1 MRRIA
6 ITGVGLVSALGCSS
20 EENWTAAL
28 AGRSGVRRE
37 IVGASPHGPG
47 GLELPIAKAP
57 EGLDSILDARVAQ
70 PVAAGL
76 DPFARLALA
85 AAREAIEQA
94 ALTGAPALV
103 ERTAVVLGHGHGG
116 LQALEAG
123 YERFFGLKSPRIHP
137 TTVPRTMVSAAA
149 TAISMSLGVK
159 GPVFAVSSACASSA
173 HAIVCGA
180 RMIATGDVE
189 LALVGGSEAVCT
201 AGWVRGWEALR
212 AMSQTG
218 CRPFSADR
226 DGMVLGEG
234 AAVFVLEDL
243 NRAVARGAEVVGEL
257 IGWGQSSDA
266 TEITQPSVAGQ
277 ARAIR
282 AAVERAQL
290 PPDGEMLISAHGTG
304 TPLNDPAETGSLVEA
319 LGERARGMP
328 VIATKAAHGHLIGAS
343 AALQAALGLRS
354 LAEGVAPPI
363 VGFGSRDPACDL
375 DLVTGQARRI
385 SSRFLLQNAFAF
397 GGLNVALV
405 FAGPEASKDLRS

>member
-1 MRRIA
+1 MSRIA
-6 ITGVGLVSALGCSS
+6 ITGLGLISALGSS
-20 EENWTAAL
+20 AEENWTAAL
-28 AGRSGVRRE
+28 AGHSGVRRE

-47 GLELPIAKAP
+47 GLELLIAKAP
-57 EGLDSILDARVAQ
+57 AGLDSLLDARMGRAVAS
-70 PVAAGL
+70 GL

-85 AAREAIEQA
+85 AALEAVENA
-94 ALTGAPALV
+94 GLTGDPALE

-123 YERFFGLKSPRIHP
+123 YERFFGLKSPKIHP

-149 TAISMSLGVK
+149 SAVSMSLGVK
-159 GPVFAVSSACASSA
+159 GPAFAVSSACASSA

-180 RMIATGDVE
+180 RMIATGEVE

-243 NRAVARGAEVVGEL
+243 DRAVARGAEVVGEL

-266 TEITQPSVAGQ
+266 AEITQPSVPGQ

-282 AAVERAQL
+282 AAVSRAQL
-290 PPDGEMLISAHGTG
+290 APDDEMLISAHGTA
-304 TPLNDPAETGSLVEA
+304 TPLNDPAETDSLVEA
-319 LGERARGMP
+319 LGERARAMP

-354 LAEGVAPPI
+354 LAEGIAPPI
-363 VGFGSRDPACDL
+363 AGFSLRDPSCDL

-405 FAGPEASKDLRS
+405 FASSAASDSLRA